1 MAADGETVR
10 GGREIVAEDGEDEDL
25 LEWSEWLEEHGE
37 YLSIVKEFTGRDW
50 NALEMGEEL
59 GVLADI

>member
-10 GGREIVAEDGEDEDL
+10 GGREIVAGDGEGEDL
-25 LEWSEWLEEHGE
+25 LEWTEWLEEHGK
-37 YLSIVKEFTGRDW
+37 YLSIVKEFTGRDG
-50 NALEMGEEL
+50 NAPEMEEEL